1 MSLMVPFLFQA
12 LTCALGGLKDPEI
25 RLLSGPGCERCTPAC
40 LLLHMGAWTAEG
52 HALLCEV
59 LGMGVLG

>member
-25 RLLSGPGCERCTPAC
+25 RLLNGPGCERCAPAC

-52 HALLCEV
+52 HALL
-59 LGMGVLG
+59 